1 MSAPG
6 NLGETLARA
15 RALALGFR
23 RAALTVEFYFPR
35 IFIREQGPFAAAAA
49 VESTFDHLQFRR
61 QKVPRSA
68 IRPRERKHRKEGA
81 MAGRVNDQLA
91 TRVVH

>member
-6 NLGETLARA
+6 NLGQTLARA
-15 RALALGFR
+15 RARARSPFGFR
-23 RAALTVEFYFPR
+23 RAALTVEFYFPPPR

-68 IRPRERKHRKEGA
+68 IRPSGSTSTERR
-81 MAGRVNDQLA
+81 GRWPVAL
-91 TRVVH
+91 TIS